1 VTSPIATISLP
12 DRCSTAR
19 RPRRPAPIGQAEAKV
34 QPCWAT
40 MTARVWMS
48 PRRQSRGTPL
58 IPLADA
64 TSLRC
69 KAQEATAFSIA
80 LLLIRQFLSRQRE
93 NLARAAVVVWRGP
106 HEHRRDRLIKQ
117 NVPQVARGVHPVQ
130 IDSFFFATGPDIKL
144 LSAEWLLCVVS
155 EFFASRLTV
164 PKDFW
169 SRPLR
174 TRVVLHRNPG
184 AAFLQLES
192 QVIAP
197 QRSDWRCRRTR
208 H

>member
-1 VTSPIATISLP
+1 
-12 DRCSTAR
+12 
-19 RPRRPAPIGQAEAKV
+19 
-34 QPCWAT
+34 
-40 MTARVWMS
+40 M
-48 PRRQSRGTPL
+48 
-58 IPLADA
+58 
-64 TSLRC
+64 
-69 KAQEATAFSIA
+69 
-80 LLLIRQFLSRQRE
+80 
-93 NLARAAVVVWRGP
+93 
-106 HEHRRDRLIKQ
+106 IKQ

-184 AAFLQLES
+184 AAFLARGLDHRTAAFRFAGLCCTNLMRDSSRES
-192 QVIAP
+192 SVVDGGMSRPTPPADKT
-197 QRSDWRCRRTR
+197 RSWLAYNEALKRRGSPFDLVRSRHDLGGCPDRETR
-208 H
+208 PTARLQ